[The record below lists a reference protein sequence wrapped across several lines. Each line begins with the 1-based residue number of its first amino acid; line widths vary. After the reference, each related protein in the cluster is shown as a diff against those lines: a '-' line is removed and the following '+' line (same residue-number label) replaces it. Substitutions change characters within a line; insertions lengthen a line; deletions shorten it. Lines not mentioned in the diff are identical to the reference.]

1 MAGILDP
8 GDSQIP
14 SRKLNDV
21 NDPSPGV
28 IVSTANVSGSII
40 QPYYGQLGKRL
51 VCTFAMASKLSDLTI
66 GQLYEGI
73 YQYVKFDAAGA
84 RGQVYYWNTGAGPLL
99 TSTLTNGPYENFNV
113 TSAPSTGGTS
123 GVVNPIAGV
132 ALNTVT
138 AGNYGYIQIAGKAS
152 IKFRNPITNGNGG
165 INLLALA
172 NGATDGTADILN
184 AASPLLMNLANLVL
198 GITLQTPSSNV
209 ISLVDM
215 FNLRQVMGGFGG
227 F

>member
-40 QPYYGQLGKRL
+40 QPYFGQLGKRL

-73 YQYVKFDAAGA
+73 YQYVKFDLAGV
-84 RGQVYYWNTGAGPLL
+84 RGQIYYWNTGVGP
-99 TSTLTNGPYENFNV
+99 TSVGALTNGPYENFNV
-113 TSAPSTGGTS
+113 TSAPSAITGA
-123 GVVNPIAGV
+123 VNPIAGV

-172 NGATDGTADILN
+172 NGTTDGTADILN

-198 GITLQTPSSNV
+198 GITLQTPSNNT